1 MKGGALGTLTY
12 NPYHTEVKSLHQ
24 PKQSTTEDEPQKGS
38 ILRQRPSVRFSW
50 LTCEDHHKTDEYFAN
65 INHDFSRWS
74 RVRFRVRFFF
84 LFFFF
89 FFFFF
94 FLRTEARNAEKN
106 LLTGF
111 CQPKMPFFSAVFFVQ
126 RNYELTKTLRAKKF
140 SRNNGKLHSRRPC
153 RP

>member
-65 INHDFSRWS
+65 INHDFFDGRG
-74 RVRFRVRFFF
+74 FDFGFDFFP
-84 LFFFF
+84 LPP
-89 FFFFF
+89 
-94 FLRTEARNAEKN
+94 RGGGGARQYSQQGS
-106 LLTGF
+106 L
-111 CQPKMPFFSAVFFVQ
+111 
-126 RNYELTKTLRAKKF
+126 
-140 SRNNGKLHSRRPC
+140 RRPC
-153 RP
+153 EGQGGA

>member
-38 ILRQRPSVRFSW
+38 ILRQRLSVRFSW

-74 RVRFRVRFFF
+74 WVRFRVR
-84 LFFFF
+84 FFFF

-94 FLRTEARNAEKN
+94 FCRFFCLTELRT
-106 LLTGF
+106 
-111 CQPKMPFFSAVFFVQ
+111 
-126 RNYELTKTLRAKKF
+126 NYELTKTPRAKKF
-140 SRNNGKLHSRRPC
+140 SRNNGKPNSRRPC